1 MDKTYGSLWM
11 KIAVDLNQK
20 KKDKKKLSTI
30 ITQNRRVQ

>member
-20 KKDKKKLSTI
+20 KRIKKKQTRM
-30 ITQNRRVQ
+30 TE